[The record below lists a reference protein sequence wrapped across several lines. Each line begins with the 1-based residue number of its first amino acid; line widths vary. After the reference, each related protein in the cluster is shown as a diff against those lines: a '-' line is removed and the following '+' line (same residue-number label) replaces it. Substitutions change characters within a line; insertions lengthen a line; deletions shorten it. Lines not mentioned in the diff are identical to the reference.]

1 MIITNTIINNNIIRI
16 HTDFDL
22 ILAIFEF
29 SSKRSDSQLP
39 LFITQLFGILP
50 AIGMILDNRIIFI
63 VMKLEKKICQ

>member
-1 MIITNTIINNNIIRI
+1 MIITNTIINNNIRI
-16 HTDFDL
+16 HTVLDL